1 MPFPRCGLWVM
12 THAGDYYMNPQAEL
26 PGERE
31 NVGKSYIQYSS
42 SSSSFF
48 FFLHKSSKTVRFDIS
63 FLKLKNY
70 FGDFSGSPSVKTA
83 FQWSRS

>member
-12 THAGDYYMNPQAEL
+12 THAGDYYVNPQAEL

-31 NVGKSYIQYSS
+31 NAVKSYIWYSS
-42 SSSSFF
+42 IF
-48 FFLHKSSKTVRFDIS
+48 FFLYKSSKTVRFDIS

-70 FGDFSGSPSVKTA
+70 FGDFSGSPVVKTA